1 MTSTVLED
9 SGGGGHSG
17 VLIMS
22 PIAGSTDSIF
32 LLLPPVMGTFTVLD
46 TKGGGGHSGV
56 LARQLTS
63 WSAVL
68 TSPWRPR
75 IAPIKL
81 HLKSRIL
88 PRTVAAPACACA
100 SLNLH
105 LRGSHPHHL
114 EHSAPADLQL
124 QFL

>member
-17 VLIMS
+17 VLMLS
-22 PIAGSTDSIF
+22 PFAGSTDSIF

-56 LARQLTS
+56 LARLLTS
-63 WSAVL
+63 WSTVL

-75 IAPIKL
+75 IDPIKM

-88 PRTVAAPACACA
+88 PRTDKHLLVLAPA
-100 SLNLH
+100 
-105 LRGSHPHHL
+105 
-114 EHSAPADLQL
+114 
-124 QFL
+124 